1 MQRPAIPANEMER
14 LAALYRY
21 QILDTPP
28 EQDFDDLTQMAAQIC
43 ETPIALISLIDETRQ
58 WFKSCIGLDVTET
71 PRDISFC
78 GHVVAAEQSL
88 LVIPD
93 TTQDARFADNPLVL
107 KEPNIR
113 FYAGVPLVTPDHY
126 ILGTLCV
133 IDRRPRTLTDRQ
145 IQQLKRLSRLV
156 ISHLELRRNEA
167 AARLLASAVES
178 SDDAI
183 ITQTLDGLITSWNVA
198 AERLFGYTQAEA
210 FGQPLALLVPPDH
223 LEEDWQMMG
232 RIKQGERL
240 DHFETVCLHKT
251 GTRLDVSITISPLQD
266 TTRQIVGFSTIVR
279 DMTEQKR
286 SEQAAHF
293 LSQAI
298 AINKAKSEFLASM
311 SHELRTPLN
320 AVLGMAEGL
329 LDGAFGELNSEQNE
343 ALQTIERSGSHLL
356 ALINDILDFSSL
368 ESRRLE
374 LTCVPTAVALLCES
388 SMALIRPR
396 ALKKAIRLEIQLLPD
411 LPDLLVDRQR
421 ICQVLINLLSNAVK
435 FTPAGGQV
443 LLKVFPP
450 PQAAGQGLQNSL
462 RLAVIDTGIGIAP
475 ENLNKL
481 FQPFAQID
489 SALNRQY
496 EGTGLGLALVKH
508 IVELHGGQVGV
519 SSEVGVGSCFTVDLP
534 CTPGAAAHRQRETP
548 PETRL
553 IANQPGPGVSPLIL
567 LAEDNDANVS
577 TISSY
582 LKAQGCQV
590 LVAHNGQEAIALAQ
604 AETPDLIL
612 MDIQMPIMDGLAAM
626 RRIRQD
632 PDLAGIPIIALT
644 SLTGP
649 GDCDRCLEAGANNH
663 LAKPIRLKQLVMLMQ
678 QCLAQS
684 ET

>member
-1 MQRPAIPANEMER
+1 MQRPAIPANETER

-43 ETPIALISLIDETRQ
+43 ETPIALISLIDEHRQ
-58 WFKSCIGLDVTET
+58 WFKSRVGLNVIET

-78 GHVVAAEQSL
+78 GHVVAEESL

-93 TTQDARFADNPLVL
+93 TTQDARFADNPLVSQDP
-107 KEPNIR
+107 KIR
-113 FYAGVPLVTPDHY
+113 FYAGVPLLTPDQY
-126 ILGTLCV
+126 VLGSLCV
-133 IDRRPRTLTDRQ
+133 LDRQPRTLTDPQ

-210 FGQPLALLVPPDH
+210 FGQPMAMLVPPDH
-223 LEEDWQMMG
+223 LEEDWQMMD

-240 DHFETVCLHKT
+240 DHFETVRLHKI
-251 GTRLDVSITISPLQD
+251 GARLDVSITISPLQD
-266 TTRQIVGFSTIVR
+266 TTRQIVGVSTIVR
-279 DMTEQKR
+279 DITEQKR
-286 SEQAAHF
+286 SEQAAHL

-298 AINKAKSEFLASM
+298 AISKAKSEFLASM

-329 LDGAFGELNSEQNE
+329 LDGVFGEVNSEQNE

-356 ALINDILDFSSL
+356 SLINNILVLSNL
-368 ESRRLE
+368 ESCQLD
-374 LTCVPTAVALLCES
+374 LTCVPTAAALLCES
-388 SMALIRPR
+388 SMALIRPQ
-396 ALKKAIRLEIQLLPD
+396 ALKKAIRLEMQLLPN

-443 LLKVFPP
+443 LLKVFLT
-450 PQAAGQGLQNSL
+450 PQADRQGLQNSL

-475 ENLNKL
+475 ENFSKL
-481 FQPFAQID
+481 FHPFAQID

-534 CTPGAAAHRQRETP
+534 CTPVAAPRRQRATLP
-548 PETRL
+548 KTRL
-553 IANQPGPGVSPLIL
+553 ISSQPGPGASPLIL

-582 LKAQGCQV
+582 LRAQGCQV
-590 LVAHNGQEAIALAQ
+590 LVAHNGQEAIAQAQ
-604 AETPDLIL
+604 ANTPDLIL
-612 MDIQMPIMDGLAAM
+612 MDIQMPVMDGLEAM
-626 RRIRQD
+626 RQIRQD
-632 PDLAGIPIIALT
+632 PNLTGIPIIALT
-644 SLTGP
+644 SLTMS

-663 LAKPIRLKQLVMLMQ
+663 LAKPIRLKQLVMLIQ

-684 ET
+684 GT